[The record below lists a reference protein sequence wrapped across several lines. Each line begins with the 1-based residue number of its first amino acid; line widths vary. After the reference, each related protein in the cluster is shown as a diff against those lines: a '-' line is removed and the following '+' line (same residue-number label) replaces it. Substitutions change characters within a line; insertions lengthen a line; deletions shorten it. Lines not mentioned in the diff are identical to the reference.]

1 MKLGLVLPRRG
12 PSGLWAMGCEAAAAL
27 AVAELNAAGGVLGR
41 DASLAVACSGETPQ
55 EAAQAAAGLV
65 DDDAVDAVIGFQPS
79 HMRRAVRMRL
89 NGAVPYFYTPQYEG
103 GYAGPATVALGV
115 TDAEVL
121 GPALAYLS
129 GAKRVRRGYF
139 VGNDYIWPRTAHGT
153 AMDAMA
159 RSGIRTAGASIIPF
173 GVEDYTPILASIR
186 QAAPDLVI
194 TVLLGEE
201 TVRFH
206 RAFAAS
212 GLARR
217 TLRLALATDETL
229 LLGIGPDAAENL
241 FAADT
246 FFASR
251 PCKRRSAMLETYA
264 QSFGGTRPP
273 VNVFSLG
280 CYDAVHHAARLART
294 VGSLGGQ
301 GLGQGL
307 GQGILCVMGEGAG
320 RRLPRARSPAGS
332 PRRRP
337 PVHIAEADG
346 TGFRVHATV

>member
-1 MKLGLVLPRRG
+1 
-12 PSGLWAMGCEAAAAL
+12 
-27 AVAELNAAGGVLGR
+27 
-41 DASLAVACSGETPQ
+41 
-55 EAAQAAAGLV
+55 
-65 DDDAVDAVIGFQPS
+65 
-79 HMRRAVRMRL
+79 
-89 NGAVPYFYTPQYEG
+89 
-103 GYAGPATVALGV
+103 
-115 TDAEVL
+115 
-121 GPALAYLS
+121 
-129 GAKRVRRGYF
+129 
-139 VGNDYIWPRTAHGT
+139 
-153 AMDAMA
+153 
-159 RSGIRTAGASIIPF
+159 
-173 GVEDYTPILASIR
+173 TPILASIR

-251 PCKRRSAMLETYA
+251 PCKRRNAMLETYA
-264 QSFGGTRPP
+264 LSFGGTRPA

-280 CYDAVHHAARLART
+280 CYDAVHHAARLARN
-294 VGSLGGQ
+294 VGSLDGM
-301 GLGQGL
+301 GL
-307 GQGILCVMGEGAG
+307 GQGILRVMGEGAA
-320 RRLPRARSPAGS
+320 RRLPRARSPALS